1 MISNVSKSEQ
11 EGLNDNF
18 TLNKEEFKVEVIR
31 NEKVEKTL
39 SDKID
44 FSELKN
50 IFDKLEDE
58 RFI

>member
-1 MISNVSKSEQ
+1 MISNVSKSKPD
-11 EGLNDNF
+11 GLNDNF

>member
-1 MISNVSKSEQ
+1 MISNVSKSKQ